1 MIDWK
6 PGIWYFMHPL
16 TCRDD
21 KGNTVPEAE
30 EAHFTLC
37 CYRTAQLVEAGYIV
51 FSPIAQ
57 SYPVN
62 SFYIFKE
69 EIPWYDFDNEI
80 ILRTPS
86 MGGITAPGYEHSWG
100 CREEV
105 KLFTELRRPVLHWE
119 EIFG

>member
-16 TCRDD
+16 TCKDSS
-21 KGNTVPEAE
+21 GNIVKSAE
-30 EAHFTLC
+30 DANFGLC
-37 CYRTAQLVEAGYIV
+37 LYRTAKLIEAGYIV

-57 SYPVN
+57 SHPVN
-62 SFYIFKE
+62 ISYNFKE
-69 EIPWYDFDNEI
+69 DVPWYDFDNEI
-80 ILRTPS
+80 IYRTPR
-86 MGGITAPGYEHSWG
+86 MGGITAPGYEYSWG